1 MHERRPG
8 ADPVGQGNERVNPLG
23 GSMATQLQ
31 GQIMQAIKAGMD
43 LTTIE
48 EQIID
53 PAPLDED
60 EKAALWLYAQALR
73 ERGTFARQPA
83 LAGS

>member
-1 MHERRPG
+1 
-8 ADPVGQGNERVNPLG
+8 
-23 GSMATQLQ
+23 MATQVQ
-31 GQIMQAIKAGMD
+31 RQIIQALKDGMD
-43 LTTIE
+43 LATIE

-53 PAPLDED
+53 PAPMDDED

-73 ERGTFARQPA
+73 ERGTFTRAPA